1 GEDDVRAVVGAVGVL
16 AVPAARE
23 VHDAQHLAAAR
34 AERVLAG
41 ADPVGEAGAGPA
53 GAGVGRAVG
62 GGLGVTG
69 DDPQEARHRHDTGT
83 RVAAELQG
91 HRPRTEH
98 LADVA
103 VRVVLVVVDRAV
115 AQDRPEVRGL
125 VAQTARGVRG
135 LQALVG
141 REGVCRQVAHVVVQ
155 VVCSIAH
162 SGSDDEVVRVEVALA
177 VGAAARHERA
187 ARAAAAGAGVGP
199 AAADLPDVHEVGDER
214 ADVVA
219 VRRLAAGGRGRRG
232 RLPGVVPA
240 AARVAEAVP
249 EAVAVAVPV
258 AEAVPVLV
266 APAEGLGR
274 GLGGGV
280 RCADEGA
287 ALVLALLTLLVLL
300 VLLGPL
306 LLVLAP
312 VALVLPG
319 PLVLVLLVVPLTLVT
334 GVAV

>member
-1 GEDDVRAVVGAVGVL
+1 
-16 AVPAARE
+16 
-23 VHDAQHLAAAR
+23 
-34 AERVLAG
+34 
-41 ADPVGEAGAGPA
+41 
-53 GAGVGRAVG
+53 
-62 GGLGVTG
+62 
-69 DDPQEARHRHDTGT
+69 
-83 RVAAELQG
+83 
-91 HRPRTEH
+91 
-98 LADVA
+98 
-103 VRVVLVVVDRAV
+103 
-115 AQDRPEVRGL
+115 
-125 VAQTARGVRG
+125 
-135 LQALVG
+135 
-141 REGVCRQVAHVVVQ
+141 
-155 VVCSIAH
+155 
-162 SGSDDEVVRVEVALA
+162 
-177 VGAAARHERA
+177 
-187 ARAAAAGAGVGP
+187 AGAGVGP

-280 RCADEGA
+280 RVADEGA
-287 ALVLALLTLLVLL
+287 ALVLT
-300 VLLGPL
+300 LLGPL

-334 GVAV
+334 GVAVPLLWLILWLILGLVLRSVLRLVLLGAGGTLVGDLAVGRESRLSAADDHGGHQPAGHHR